1 MTTIKAEVDEL
12 NQINLEIKRNMDA
25 VKKLREKKKSLETN
39 IAAFLNEKEIP
50 GVKYNG
56 DVILLQRKNKTVLK
70 SKKTRDSA
78 VVELLK
84 NSGVQNP
91 DEVIKQLKTIGKES
105 ITMETIKIN
114 KNT

>member
-12 NQINLEIKRNMDA
+12 NQINIEIKRNLENI
-25 VKKLREKKKSLETN
+25 KKLREKKKVLETN

-56 DVILLQRKNKTVLK
+56 DIILLQRKNKTILK
-70 SKKTRDSA
+70 SKKTRDTA
-78 VVELLK
+78 LYDLLR
-84 NSGVQNP
+84 NNGVQNP
-91 DEVIKQLKTIGKES
+91 EEVIKQMKSVGKES

-114 KNT
+114 KND